1 MQRRTLLLMRHA
13 KASPSTGGV
22 SDSDRR
28 LLAEGKDAAARV
40 GAFIKREQF
49 AVDFAISS
57 PAVRARETIESVLQ
71 AAGMSLQ
78 VHADQRLY
86 EGGPLRL
93 WEVLAEVDDNLK
105 AVLVVGHNPVLE
117 EFVHLLTEESVHL
130 SPGTLAH
137 VEVVA
142 TGWSEISKVKH
153 KLRRVVRPQ
162 ELDWI
167 GDCQLPIANSRLVE
181 SVPSREWEIPALGFV
196 ISASRIDQ
204 SKITNWQSEM
214 HLAFADK
221 LAGECA
227 WLWEQLLTQY
237 PIKTLQAFSGWIFML
252 VCSNLLATP
261 DTYHLKLTSY
271 CWFLLHS

>member
-1 MQRRTLLLMRHA
+1 MTCMPQRSLLLMRHA

-22 SDSDRR
+22 SDSDRP
-28 LLAEGKDAAARV
+28 LLAEGKDAATRV

-78 VHADQRLY
+78 VHADPRLY

-93 WEVLAEVDDNLK
+93 LEVLAEVDNNLK

-137 VEVVA
+137 LDLAA
-142 TGWSEISKVKH
+142 TEWSEVSRVKH
-153 KLRRVVRPQ
+153 KLRRVVRPK
-162 ELDWI
+162 EL
-167 GDCQLPIANSRLVE
+167 
-181 SVPSREWEIPALGFV
+181 
-196 ISASRIDQ
+196 
-204 SKITNWQSEM
+204 SK
-214 HLAFADK
+214 D
-221 LAGECA
+221 G
-227 WLWEQLLTQY
+227 
-237 PIKTLQAFSGWIFML
+237 
-252 VCSNLLATP
+252 
-261 DTYHLKLTSY
+261 
-271 CWFLLHS
+271 